1 MNQATKL
8 KSLSAVGA
16 ASVATALLFVAMN
29 PAAGDYEITVY
40 DAYTPAF
47 WLLLLFAIFVGQ
59 LVIFGSR
66 HDDDRRRF
74 WKYGLLIVLAAN
86 LVILVIPALRY
97 HLYAR
102 GDIIT
107 FIGMIRQIIDLQHV
121 PRSNY
126 YPNIHLLA
134 STFSY
139 VTGIE
144 PQKVVNVLPPVMS
157 IFYIV
162 STYALLNVLFADFR
176 KVAFVLPFSSLL
188 VLGYSQVQFHPGVF
202 AFMLVPFLFFLVFR
216 GYRGRS
222 LYRYRLP
229 LVVSVVAVAFYH
241 PAVTVFF
248 TGMLVLLKLA
258 LLGGR
263 RFSVNVPTNETTSV
277 VAASIAFVLFFSW
290 YYSFESIIGST
301 LLIVYTLVG
310 MSEGSSTFGHIA
322 GVFGRTS
329 PELADVALVGIYTYG
344 FVGAIISMGG
354 VFLCYYAYLVVR
366 GRRQFDP
373 IEAFLGGTFVV
384 FSFGGVVAFFVDVTL
399 GFNRIIRYAR
409 FAAIILIGSGLYT
422 LFGRLDSETLTRYLR
437 PIVFVSFFVFAFFSV
452 FGLYGSPLD
461 NEENNQITEAEV
473 QGMQW
478 VFNHWNQ
485 SLIIDQL
492 GVEQY
497 RMYTLQKGKSDPE
510 GTIRWRA
517 PPAPMHFNYTNVTA
531 EDMPPEA
538 DPDRR
543 YLVTTRLSRIKNPRF
558 YPAYREYWRHTPGD
572 FRRLGTDPT
581 FAHVYDDGTLNAYI
595 VRNVEYANE
604 SAVSSR
610 TRPLPRGG

>member
-1 MNQATKL
+1 MDRVLKL
-8 KSLSAVGA
+8 KALSAVGA
-16 ASVATALLFVAMN
+16 ASVATALLFVASN

-47 WLLLLFAIFVGQ
+47 WLLVMFAVLAGQ

-66 HDDDRRRF
+66 HDDGRRRF
-74 WKYGLLIVLAAN
+74 WKYGLGVVLAAN
-86 LVILVIPALRY
+86 LVVLIIPALRY
-97 HLYAR
+97 HLFAR

-107 FIGMIRQIIDLQHV
+107 YIGMIRRITDLHHV

-134 STFSY
+134 ATFSY
-139 VTGIE
+139 LTGIR
-144 PQKVVNVLPPVMS
+144 PQEVVNVLPPMMS

-162 STYALLNVLFADFR
+162 STFALLNVLFADFR
-176 KVAFVLPFSSLL
+176 KVAFVLPFSALL
-188 VLGYSQVQFHPGVF
+188 VLGYDQIFFHPSVF
-202 AFMLVPFLFFLVFR
+202 AFMLVPFLLFLVFR
-216 GYRGRS
+216 GYGGGS

-229 LVVSVVAVAFYH
+229 LVVSVVALAFYH

-258 LLGGR
+258 LLVGR

-344 FVGAIISMGG
+344 FVAAILSMAG

-366 GRRQFDP
+366 GRRRFDP
-373 IEAFLGGTFVV
+373 VEAFLGATFVV
-384 FSFGGVVAFFVDVTL
+384 FSFAGVVAFFVDVTL
-399 GFNRIIRYAR
+399 GFNRFVRYAR
-409 FAAIILIGSGLYT
+409 LSGIVLIGSGLYT
-422 LFGRLDSETLTRYLR
+422 LFRRLDSETVVRYLR
-437 PIVFVSFFVFAFFSV
+437 PVVVISFFVFAFFSV

-461 NEENNQITEAEV
+461 NEENNQITKAEV
-473 QGMQW
+473 QGMEW
-478 VFNHWNQ
+478 LFNHWNR
-485 SLIIDQL
+485 SLLIDQL
-492 GVEQY
+492 GVQQY
-497 RMYTLQKGKSDPE
+497 RMYTLQRGKSDPA
-510 GTIRWRA
+510 GTIRWGA
-517 PPAPMHFNYTNVTA
+517 PPPPMHFNYTNVTA
-531 EDMPPEA
+531 EDVPESA
-538 DPDRR
+538 DLDRR

-558 YPAYREYWRHTPGD
+558 YPAYREYWRHTPAD
-572 FRRLGTDPT
+572 FRRLRTDPS
-581 FAHVYDDGTLNAYI
+581 FFHVYDTGTLNTYL
-595 VRNVEYANE
+595 VRGVEYANE
-604 SAVSSR
+604 SAVER
-610 TRPLPRGG
+610 RARPVPRAG